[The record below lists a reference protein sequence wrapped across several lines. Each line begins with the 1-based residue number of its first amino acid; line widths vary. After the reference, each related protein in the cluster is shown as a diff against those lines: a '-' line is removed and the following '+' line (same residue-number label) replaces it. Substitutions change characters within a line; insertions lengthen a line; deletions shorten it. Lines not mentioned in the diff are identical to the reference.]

1 MAVATVHPMTRDGT
15 DPHLVLDQTR
25 SILQKLYHII
35 HATVQVEPD
44 THQGCSEVT
53 W

>member
-1 MAVATVHPMTRDGT
+1 MTRDGT
-15 DPHLVLDQTR
+15 DPHPVLDQAR
-25 SILQKLYHII
+25 SLLEDRYAIA
-35 HATVQVEPD
+35 HATLQVEPD